1 MGYLQVL
8 NLMVK
13 AYKAARGVM
22 PKGIDM
28 LKLKMKARQKVIDS
42 KKVIQFPPDRITNPF
57 KARPQPPKIE
67 IKGGI
72 QTTRGMGDLFK
83 KQLEKVTKRVRET
96 DAQTIARMKKQNKES
111 AQRLRDKKDLGDRL
125 KDYKGDPDA
134 MREGGLMGY
143 AVGGRIQN
151 LMNTYAIS
159 PSLQNQFADQQDYID
174 LFDLN
179 TNEFTPTTQSA
190 PASLNTS
197 TPQGILTPNI
207 VKPIIIPGSES
218 DGGGEITNINRN
230 KNFDYE
236 TKAYEI
242 NPTGLSKNVFD
253 YEYEAANEDKGIL
266 QKLLDKSLVIQAFK
280 KGKQGLQKVH
290 QFGLDVAEDRRIK
303 KELAEQE
310 AARREFDR
318 LNALR
323 QLRDEQSM
331 SGGPGETTQGTFGS
345 SVNDAST
352 FSDYS

>member
-1 MGYLQVL
+1 MNPYAIAFAALA
-8 NLMVK
+8 K
-13 AYKAARGVM
+13 AYKIAKGVS
-22 PKGIDM
+22 PKGLDL
-28 LKLKMKARQKVIDS
+28 LKLKQQARQKAIDAQ
-42 KKVIQFPPDRITNPF
+42 KVIKVNFDKGNNWMKNQADRI
-57 KARPQPPKIE
+57 
-67 IKGGI
+67 
-72 QTTRGMGDLFK
+72 
-83 KQLEKVTKRVRET
+83 KQYNR
-96 DAQTIARMKKQNKES
+96 QNKES
-111 AQRLRDKKDLGDRL
+111 AQRFKEKMKKEKSLGDKL

-151 LMNTYAIS
+151 LMNTYAMS

-179 TNEFTPTTQSA
+179 TNQFTPTTKSA

-197 TPQGILTPNI
+197 TPQGILAPNI

-218 DGGGEITNINRN
+218 DGGGGITNINRN

-236 TKAYEI
+236 TEAYGI

-290 QFGLDVAEDRRIK
+290 QFGLDVAKDRRIK

-310 AARREFDR
+310 AAEREFDR

>member
-1 MGYLQVL
+1 MNPYAIAFAALA
-8 NLMVK
+8 K
-13 AYKAARGVM
+13 AYKIAKGVS
-22 PKGIDM
+22 PKGLDL
-28 LKLKMKARQKVIDS
+28 LKLKQQARQKAIDAQ
-42 KKVIQFPPDRITNPF
+42 KVIKVNFDKGNNWMKNQADRI
-57 KARPQPPKIE
+57 
-67 IKGGI
+67 
-72 QTTRGMGDLFK
+72 
-83 KQLEKVTKRVRET
+83 KQYNR
-96 DAQTIARMKKQNKES
+96 QNKES
-111 AQRLRDKKDLGDRL
+111 AQRFKEKMKKEKSLGDKL

-151 LMNTYAIS
+151 LMNTYAMS

-179 TNEFTPTTQSA
+179 TNQFTPTTKSA

-197 TPQGILTPNI
+197 TPQGILAPNI

-218 DGGGEITNINRN
+218 DGGGGITNINRN

-236 TKAYEI
+236 TEAYGI

-266 QKLLDKSLVIQAFK
+266 QTLLSMSPALNAFK
-280 KGKQGLQKVH
+280 FVRDKG
-290 QFGLDVAEDRRIK
+290 VAAKNRFDNFIEDQRNKRI
-303 KELAEQE
+303 QE
-310 AARREFDR
+310 ENDAAQREFDR

-323 QLRDEQSM
+323 QIRDAESM